1 MRELVTVTSEEIK
14 LSPFTHTCIFSYPF
28 MFYERKLPVPELR
41 IQEELK
47 PNSRLQKAQAP
58 VESAM

>member
-1 MRELVTVTSEEIK
+1 MWELVIVTSEEIK

-28 MFYERKLPVPELR
+28 IFYEGKHPVPELR

-47 PNSRLQKAQAP
+47 PNSCLQEDPTP